1 MNARQVSSHSTV
13 KKTGTKSVFITAG
26 KHKNHGKFVYKKEL
40 ECSFNFVL

>member
-13 KKTGTKSVFITAG
+13 QKTGTKSVFITG

>member
-1 MNARQVSSHSTV
+1 MNAKQVSSRSTV
-13 KKTGTKSVFITAG
+13 KKTGTLLLAG